1 MCPATESP
9 QEFQRIFNHIC
20 DMTRG
25 RYLLRILVGFFLF
38 LIAIGLIGCEIVPK
52 PLPIPPFRQSEN
64 KNVTP
69 TYEEV
74 IRYWNQLDN
83 ASPRVKTIR
92 FGLSDDGEPLTL
104 VLIGKG
110 SLTLEDF
117 ALSSR
122 VNLLVNNGI
131 HPGEPDGID
140 ASMMWAYDVLD
151 LDSMNDLL
159 DSVNVV
165 IIPVYNIGGA
175 KNRNSHSRTN
185 QNGPEAYGFRGNAQ
199 NLDLNRD
206 FVKCDSRNAK
216 SFAQLIT
223 LLDPD
228 LYVETH
234 VSNGADYTYTMT
246 YLSTQEDKIGPPFT
260 SFLRDTLTSRLN
272 DAMSQDGEP
281 MSPYVNVH
289 GTVPDSG
296 FATFYD
302 SPRYSTGYL
311 ALRQIPGYITETH
324 MLKPYD
330 KRVNATYL
338 FLKNLGAAAH
348 EYAER
353 VQECKS
359 EARAQIQQED
369 SLALDW
375 ELDSSSARKM
385 LFQGYRA
392 EEIQSELTGGK
403 RLRYDRTSPTSVHLP
418 YYQGMRPTSYVKAPK
433 AYLIKSGYYKVVEQL
448 AHHGVHVEELARDT
462 LLHVNEVRIT
472 SLEMGRQPYEGHYP
486 HSDVVCSKRRDSL
499 VFQKGDF
506 LISTENIHRRLLVEL
521 LTPEAPDSYFVWNFF
536 DAVLQ
541 QKEWY
546 SAYVFED
553 LALEYLEEDTALRER
568 FEEIKELEE
577 YRENPRAQLYWLYK
591 QTPHYEKAHMLYPV
605 YEVVGLN

>member
-1 MCPATESP
+1 MMGIKKVRMWMLGCIVA
-9 QEFQRIFNHIC
+9 
-20 DMTRG
+20 G
-25 RYLLRILVGFFLF
+25 LVG
-38 LIAIGLIGCEIVPK
+38 CEVVPK

-74 IRYWNQLDN
+74 IRFWDQLDN

-104 VLIGKG
+104 VLMGKG

-117 ALSSR
+117 SASSR
-122 VNLLVNNGI
+122 MNLLVNNGI

-140 ASMMWAYDVLD
+140 ASMMWAFDVLD
-151 LDSMNDLL
+151 QDSLRNLL

-175 KNRNSHSRTN
+175 KNRNSHTRTN

-228 LYVETH
+228 MYVETH

-246 YLSTQEDKIGPPFT
+246 YLATQEDKLGAPFT
-260 SFLRDTLTSRLN
+260 SFIRDTLTEQINRL
-272 DAMSQDGEP
+272 MEMDGES

-289 GTVPDSG
+289 GTAPDSG

-324 MLKPYD
+324 MLKPYEQ
-330 KRVNATYL
+330 RVEATYL
-338 FLKNLGAAAH
+338 FLKNLGHTVHQYTNELKEKKA
-348 EYAER
+348 
-353 VQECKS
+353 Q
-359 EARAQIQQED
+359 ARMEIKKKEK
-369 SLALDW
+369 LPIHW
-375 ELDSSSARKM
+375 ELDSSTVRKM
-385 LFQGYRA
+385 LFKGYRA
-392 EEIQSELTGGK
+392 EELASEITGGK
-403 RLRYDRTSPTSVHLP
+403 RLYYDRNTPTDVHIP
-418 YYQGMRPTSYVKAPK
+418 YYQRMKPAAWANVPK

-448 AHHGVHVEELARDT
+448 TLHGVDVKMLEADT
-462 LLHVNEVRIT
+462 LLHVDEVRIT
-472 SLEMGRQPYEGHYP
+472 SLNMGRQPYEGHYP
-486 HSDVVCSKRRDSL
+486 HSDVVCSRKRDSL

-506 LISTENIHRRLLVEL
+506 WVSTENIHRRLLVEL

-536 DAVLQ
+536 DAILQ

-553 LALEYLEEDTALRER
+553 LALKYLEEDDELKRR
-568 FEEIKELEE
+568 FKEIKASTE
-577 YRENPRAQLYWLYK
+577 YKGNPKAQLYWLYK

-605 YEVVGLN
+605 YEVVK